1 MDCYVKI
8 NRRPFMF
15 IKTGCS
21 SIQRGKKWVENGW
34 RIEEGFSESE
44 NGKRG
49 SYFLPKTN
57 FSSGYK
63 KGYSPIISLDMHGSN
78 GYPLV
83 SQGS

>member
-1 MDCYVKI
+1 
-8 NRRPFMF
+8 MF

-57 FSSGYK
+57 FSSCYK
-63 KGYSPIISLDMHGSN
+63 KGSLDMHGSN
-78 GYPLV
+78 GCPIA
-83 SQGS
+83 SQWS